1 MNYVDDAAVA
11 GSETV
16 TPNRDTDYV
25 EEVEMV
31 NGYKSGVD
39 DAEVESVKEKP
50 KYRDAELAVGE
61 RVSGMK
67 SSACDAEERESVM
80 GTPSHSAC
88 GEELVSGMEG
98 GGAEENESG
107 SENEKVSAS
116 EKRGLNRMST
126 TTHFP
131 SLTRFPARVTVA
143 VLERCS

>member
-25 EEVEMV
+25 EEEMV

-50 KYRDAELAVGE
+50 KYRDAESAVGE

-80 GTPSHSAC
+80 GTPSRSAC

-98 GGAEENESG
+98 GGAENESG

-116 EKRGLNRMST
+116 EKHGLNRMST